1 MTAPVY
7 IEPYAAAWASRFEVE
22 RELLRDVLAPW
33 LAGPIEHVGS
43 TAVVGLAA
51 KPIVDIMAGVASL
64 AGSRSAIAALAAHGY
79 CHHSY
84 AADVEHWFCKPSPEL
99 RTHHLHLVPVH
110 SELWQQRLMFRDA
123 LRARPAL
130 AAEYARLKVELAE
143 HHRFDREAY
152 TQAKSA
158 FISGVLREVAELG
171 HAALRAD

>member
-7 IEPYAAAWASRFEVE
+7 IEAYDAAWARRFEVE

-51 KPIVDIMAGVASL
+51 KPIVDIMAGVPSL
-64 AGSRSAIAALAAHGY
+64 AGSRPAIAALAAHGY

-110 SELWQQRLMFRDA
+110 SELWRQRLTFRDA

-143 HHRFDREAY
+143 QHRFDREAY

-158 FISGVLREVAELG
+158 FIGGVLGEVARGEVLP
-171 HAALRAD
+171 

>member
-1 MTAPVY
+1 MTAPVL
-7 IEPYAAAWASRFEVE
+7 IEAYNPAWMRRFEVE
-22 RELLRDVLAPW
+22 RELLGDVLAPW
-33 LAGPIEHVGS
+33 LVGPIEHVGS
-43 TAVVGLAA
+43 TAVVGLSA

-64 AGSRSAIAALAAHGY
+64 AGSIPAIAALEAHGY

-84 AADVEHWFCKPSPEL
+84 AADVEHWFCKPSPDL

-110 SELWQQRLMFRDA
+110 SDLWKHRLMFRDA
-123 LRARPAL
+123 LRARPDL

-158 FISGVLREVAELG
+158 FIGGVLAEVARGATDE
-171 HAALRAD
+171 